1 MRRIF
6 LTLIFCLCATSVFAG
21 PEIFLMASKKT
32 SAIPGTITFNSLSNS
47 PAQLTG
53 SWTADANAATYNFYY
68 AKSSVASLTTNDC
81 IYLLLTAYD
90 VGLDTYPT
98 CTSGSA
104 GSCTATAGKVT
115 GITSTSYTISS
126 DPTLDTVAYCA
137 RVTGVS
143 VGSVESV
150 LGSTPRYAAAAV
162 VSPCPGYQSGNNC
175 TWPAGTY
182 TYTVPSG
189 TTSINIL
196 AKGGGGGGN
205 DDFCDS
211 AGKGGDTTITYLSVV
226 KATAFGGFGAGSSGD
241 GTESGT
247 LGSEVNTTGGGGAGG
262 AGDTVDCGSPA
273 GNGGKVSGTL
283 AVTAGNTVTVVV
295 GSGGSANNDG
305 SGGATDGA
313 DGSVVITW

>member
-32 SAIPGTITFNSLSNS
+32 SA
-47 PAQLTG
+47 
-53 SWTADANAATYNFYY
+53 
-68 AKSSVASLTTNDC
+68 
-81 IYLLLTAYD
+81 
-90 VGLDTYPT
+90 
-98 CTSGSA
+98 
-104 GSCTATAGKVT
+104 
-115 GITSTSYTISS
+115 
-126 DPTLDTVAYCA
+126 
-137 RVTGVS
+137 
-143 VGSVESV
+143 
-150 LGSTPRYAAAAV
+150 

-205 DDFCDS
+205 DDFCDT
-211 AGKGGDTTITYLSVV
+211 AGTGGDTTITYLSVV
-226 KATAFGGFGAGSSGD
+226 KATAFGGFGGGLSGD

-262 AGDTVDCGSPA
+262 AGDTDCGSPA

-305 SGGATDGA
+305 SGGATNGA